1 MNVTH
6 QVFAAPWYSLAMPER
21 LYGRRLKTSNERLL
35 EKYGNLAKYV
45 AGKYAKSFRLTRE
58 QTEDLVQSLLVV
70 IFRARP
76 SYRNPKGISII
87 LKTQMRDL
95 IRRTIKHEPEIRM
108 GLLRGGEG
116 LAIIDSPPALEPH
129 LNGHADLP
137 RALRNLE
144 CLSSPERAVLGMT
157 YGIDGYGDFSDAT
170 IAIKVGRSKT
180 WVSLKRKQ
188 AIFKL
193 QSSMGVSRS
202 DVGI

>member
-1 MNVTH
+1 M
-6 QVFAAPWYSLAMPER
+6 QER
-21 LYGRRLKTSNERLL
+21 LHGRRLKSSNEHLL
-35 EKYGNLAKYV
+35 KKYGNLAKYV

-87 LKTQMRDL
+87 LKTQASRL

-116 LAIIDSPPALEPH
+116 LAVIDAPPPLEPH
-129 LNGHADLP
+129 LNGQADLP
-137 RALRNLE
+137 KALRNLE
-144 CLSSPERAVLGMT
+144 RLTSPERVVLGMT
-157 YGIDGYGDFSDAT
+157 YGIDGFGEFKDAS

-193 QSSMGVSRS
+193 QASLGLERTQE
-202 DVGI
+202 GL

>member
-1 MNVTH
+1 MP
-6 QVFAAPWYSLAMPER
+6 AP
-21 LYGRRLKTSNERLL
+21 LYGRRLKASNEQLL
-35 EKYGNLAKYV
+35 EKYGNLAKYI

-95 IRRTIKHEPEIRM
+95 IRRTIKHEPEVRM

-116 LAIIDSPPALEPH
+116 LAIIDMPPPLEPH
-129 LNGHADLP
+129 LNGRADLP
-137 RALRNLE
+137 RALRNLD
-144 CLSSPERAVLGMT
+144 CLSSPERVVLGMT
-157 YGIDGYGDFSDAT
+157 YGLEGFAEFSDAS
-170 IAIKVGRSKT
+170 IAIKVGRSKS
-180 WVSLKRKQ
+180 WVSQKRKQ

-193 QSSMGVSRS
+193 QSSMGLNRS
-202 DVGI
+202 DAGV